1 MILNILM
8 FKNRKINAFTTP
20 NFTDLE
26 PEKAAKGLERSLI
39 ANADDVKLLKSY
51 ENLDLFFVG
60 TFDDEIGVITPVRP
74 EFLLSPAEIILQI
87 RTEKVNAQLKVDEP
101 KEAVKDEVSNN

>member
-20 NFTDLE
+20 NFTDLD
-26 PEKAAKGLERSLI
+26 PEKAAKGLERSLV
-39 ANADDVKLLKSY
+39 ANGDDEKLLKSY

-60 TFDDEIGVITPVRP
+60 TFDDEKGIIKPVQP
-74 EFLLSPAEIILQI
+74 DFVLFLVESVKLSQQV
-87 RTEKVNAQLKVDEP
+87 KVKTQVEQA
-101 KEAVKDEVSNN
+101 

>member
-26 PEKAAKGLERSLI
+26 PEKAAKGLERSLV
-39 ANADDVKLLKSY
+39 ANGDDEKLLKSY

-60 TFDDEIGVITPVRP
+60 TFDDEKGIITPVNP
-74 EFLLSPAEIILQI
+74 EFLLSPAEIVLQI
-87 RTEKVNAQLKVDEP
+87 RQEKVKAEIRDEI
-101 KEAVKDEVSNN
+101 KEGVKDEVSNN